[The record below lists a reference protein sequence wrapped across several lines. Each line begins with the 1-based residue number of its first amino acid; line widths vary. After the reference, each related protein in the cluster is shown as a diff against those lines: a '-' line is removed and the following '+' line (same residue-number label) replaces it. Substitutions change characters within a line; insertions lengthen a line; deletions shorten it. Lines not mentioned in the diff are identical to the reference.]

1 MGILIYY
8 LEVNFFESIVLFKKD
23 IECYLLVLFSHSVTS
38 NSLQSMDCSGFP
50 VHHHLPEFAHTHVHW
65 VGDDIQLS
73 HPLLSPSP
81 PAFNLSQHQGLFHW
95 LISSNQVAKVLEF
108 QLQHQSF
115 QWIFRIDF
123 LWDWLVWSPSCPRD
137 SQESPPA
144 PQFEDINSLA
154 LSLFLLFRSHIHI
167 WLLEKP

>member
-50 VHHHLPEFAHTHVHW
+50 VHHHHHLPEFAHTHVHW

-81 PAFNLSQHQGLFHW
+81 PAFNLSQHQGLFH
-95 LISSNQVAKVLEF
+95 
-108 QLQHQSF
+108 
-115 QWIFRIDF
+115 
-123 LWDWLVWSPSCPRD
+123 
-137 SQESPPA
+137 
-144 PQFEDINSLA
+144 
-154 LSLFLLFRSHIHI
+154 
-167 WLLEKP
+167 